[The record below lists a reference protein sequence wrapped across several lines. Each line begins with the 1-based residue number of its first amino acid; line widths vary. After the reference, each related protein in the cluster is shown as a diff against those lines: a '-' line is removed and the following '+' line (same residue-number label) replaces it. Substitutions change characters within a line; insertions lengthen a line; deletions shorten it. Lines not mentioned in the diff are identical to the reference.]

1 MLGCKSRLPL
11 RLRLLLPL
19 QTLRQAHSILPWNNR
34 MACAMATSCFY
45 EFFSKSLTPDRV
57 AQDGAP
63 VSARVN
69 LQQAAIRL
77 LWSLGPCFLAQHYA
91 GLYRVNK
98 EWNPEVFVGSRVRT
112 ALGRTSLQSSVIIEL
127 NLQDW
132 RQITVNDCH
141 GELPSGSLFA
151 CVFGHFHF
159 PAAEVLARTYRTTIT
174 LNCFPGRVPFIVAC
188 PC

>member
-1 MLGCKSRLPL
+1 MLGCEGRLPL
-11 RLRLLLPL
+11 RLRILLPL
-19 QTLRQAHSILPWNNR
+19 QTLRQAHSILPWNSR
-34 MACAMATSCFY
+34 MACVMATSCFY
-45 EFFSKSLTPDRV
+45 ECFSKSLTPDRV
-57 AQDGAP
+57 AQYGAP

-69 LQQAAIRL
+69 LQQAA
-77 LWSLGPCFLAQHYA
+77 LGPCFLAQHYA
-91 GLYRVNK
+91 GLYRVDK

-112 ALGRTSLQSSVIIEL
+112 ALGRKSLQSSVIIEL

-132 RQITVNDCH
+132 RQITVNNCY

-174 LNCFPGRVPFIVAC
+174 LHCFPGRVPFIVAC
-188 PC
+188 SC